1 MSPIIQAGVQNHMGR
16 LRTNNEDNFFLN
28 GYFMK
33 KAAMDAGASIAH
45 TFREPSQLYAVC
57 DGMGGEE
64 AGEEAS
70 FAAVKAM
77 KGLALKLLRAGEIKS
92 EIDAYT
98 AEANRAILSLTPN
111 ARAGSTLAMLLFL
124 EKKALIAYLGD
135 SRVYLYR
142 NGRINLLTQDHTETQ
157 RLKNLGLITDEE
169 ALRHPG
175 RNALTR
181 NLGMDIE
188 GLVVR
193 PTYIDD
199 IVPQKEDVFL
209 ICSDGLSD
217 MLDQEHIERI
227 LRSAWGKDV
236 CDLLVSAALEA
247 GGKDNITVLTARV
260 LEI

>member
-1 MSPIIQAGVQNHMGR
+1 MPPIIQSGVQNHIGR
-16 LRTNNEDNFFLN
+16 LRANNEDNFFLN
-28 GYFMK
+28 GCFMK
-33 KAAMDAGASIAH
+33 KADMDAGASIAR
-45 TFREPSQLYAVC
+45 TFKAPRQLYAVC

-70 FAAVKAM
+70 FAAVSAM
-77 KGLALKLLRAGEIKS
+77 RGLAHRLRKSGDIKG

-98 AEANRAILSLTPN
+98 AETNRAILSLAPN
-111 ARAGSTLAMLLFL
+111 ARAGSTLAMLLFY
-124 EKKALIAYLGD
+124 EKRALIAYLGD

-142 NGRINLLTQDHTETQ
+142 GGRIRLLTEDHTETQ
-157 RLKNLGLITDEE
+157 RLKNIGLITEEE
-169 ALRHPG
+169 ALRHSG

-193 PTYIDD
+193 PAYIED

-217 MLDQEHIERI
+217 MLGQDQIERI
-227 LRSAWGKDV
+227 LRSAWGKDT
-236 CDLLVSAALEA
+236 CNLLVNAALEA
-247 GGKDNITVLTARV
+247 GGKDNITVIAARV
-260 LEI
+260 LDI